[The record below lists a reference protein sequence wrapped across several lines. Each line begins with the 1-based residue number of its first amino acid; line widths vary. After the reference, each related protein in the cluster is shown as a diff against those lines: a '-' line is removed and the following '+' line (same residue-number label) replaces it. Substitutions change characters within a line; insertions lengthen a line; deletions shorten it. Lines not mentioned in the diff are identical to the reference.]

1 MASMM
6 EELREKIK
14 KSKLTELEMYTTDES
29 IKDMLDSIQELKSKM
44 NTEIMNS
51 IKEITL
57 KYQQDID
64 DLEEQYAF
72 ILSLKVD
79 NID

>member
-1 MASMM
+1 MM